1 MTKIV
6 RASKPGFVAGRTDGL
21 VQLGQIVRLRPEL
34 VQNPEAVRAA
44 RLIADL
50 QIGCATFEA
59 GSWLIRLKFQGSKVF
74 VMDENFH
81 HSFEN
86 GKFSG
91 ELKSSQRYFGRRT
104 QEASFGPWWRLTGS
118 H

>member
-1 MTKIV
+1 M
-6 RASKPGFVAGRTDGL
+6 AGRTEGL
-21 VQLGQIVRLRPEL
+21 AQLGRFIRLRLE
-34 VQNPEAVRAA
+34 NPEAVRAA